1 MAYVALYRAYRPQT
15 FEEVVG
21 QDAIVKTLQQALMHG
36 KTAHAYLFSGPRGTG
51 KTSIAKIFAKAINCF
66 QVENETFPH
75 CESHI
80 QLPLSDMTDIIEL
93 DAASN
98 NGVDEI
104 RDIRDKVKYLPSVG
118 QYKVYIIDEVH
129 MLTQGAFNA
138 LLKTLEE
145 PPKHVIFILATT
157 EIHKIPAT
165 ILSRCQRFDFKL
177 VESKEIKRKLME
189 IASKEAI
196 HITDEA
202 LDQIVKQAAGSV
214 RDAVSLLDQV
224 AAYNNQHIEVHHVH
238 EVAGTISKEDILQ
251 VIDGLLNQD
260 ISSVLKHVDVLM
272 ENGKELERLVV
283 DLVDVLKDVLI
294 VKATHQ
300 KDGLLSEIA
309 PKLDYEVVYHYIEV
323 LSQLQYDLKWTQQ
336 KKSYVEL
343 SLIKMMAHPTMDIH
357 TIKKELEALK
367 KQVNEEKKDEVAP
380 TPIKKTKPKQQGNIP
395 LVTVKDIET
404 ILHHSD
410 KDKKELLLKGWGQL
424 RHYQIP
430 GLELTAHLLYE
441 GTLEAVS
448 DHMLLVY
455 DDMASCKQ
463 LYDKSVRDQVLTI
476 INQKQHLIKGFYA
489 ILRED
494 WAAIKADYVNKW
506 QQGIK
511 KPTLKEIDLKL
522 YTHASSKTEE
532 EDIVALAQSYFGDDV
547 IVKG

>member
-15 FEEVVG
+15 FEDVVG

-66 QVENETFPH
+66 QVDNETFSH
-75 CESHI
+75 CDTYTK
-80 QLPLSDMTDIIEL
+80 LPLSDMTDIIEL

-177 VESKEIKRKLME
+177 VEPKEMKRKLLE
-189 IASKEAI
+189 IAQKEAI
-196 HITDEA
+196 EITDEA
-202 LDQIVKQAAGSV
+202 LQQIIKQASGSV

-224 AAYNNQHIEVHHVH
+224 AAYNNQHIEVKHVH
-238 EVAGTISKEDILQ
+238 EVAGTISVEDVLQ
-251 VIDGLLNQD
+251 VIEGLLKKD
-260 ISSVLKHVDVLM
+260 VSGVLQYVDHLL
-272 ENGKELERLVV
+272 ENGKELDRLVV
-283 DLVDVLKDVLI
+283 DLVDVLKEILI
-294 VKATHQ
+294 VKSTKPESHPL
-300 KDGLLSEIA
+300 KDKASE
-309 PKLDYEVVYHYIEV
+309 LDYEVVYHYIEV

-336 KKSYVEL
+336 KKSYLEL
-343 SLIKMMAHPTMDIH
+343 SLIKMMAHPTIELY
-357 TIKKELEALK
+357 TLKKEIETLK
-367 KQVNEEKKDEVAP
+367 KRMDEGLQVPSKAKPVKKVKD
-380 TPIKKTKPKQQGNIP
+380 KQEGSIP

-404 ILHHSD
+404 ILHQSD
-410 KDKKELLLKGWGQL
+410 KDKKELLLKGWPHL
-424 RHYQIP
+424 NHYQTP

-441 GTLEAVS
+441 GILEAVS

-455 DDMASCKQ
+455 DDMTSCKQ
-463 LYDKSVRDQVLTI
+463 LYDPSVKEQALQI
-476 INQKQHLIKGFYA
+476 INQKQPLIKGFYA

-494 WAAIKADYVNKW
+494 WAILKAEYLTKW
-506 QQGIK
+506 QQGMK
-511 KPTLKEIDLKL
+511 KPTLSDIDLKL
-522 YTHASSKTEE
+522 YTHQTPKQEE
-532 EDIVALAQSYFGDDV
+532 EDIVELAKQYFGDNV
-547 IVKG
+547 SVKG